1 MNKIKLKFLMLAL
14 AGSLVNSGC
23 LDSGG
28 GGGGGLGDGHD
39 FGSNNPNLVIAVGD
53 SLTVGGYSG
62 GLSWPSRL
70 DQMIEQSVMNKG
82 VAGATSTIARDGI
95 ASLLFETRPGFVVVM
110 IGANDAIKLVD
121 PADTRANIEAIIVAC
136 KANKSIPVLVN
147 VMTMNGPREVFNTF
161 IPGINESI
169 RVVAQEQKVKLVDL
183 FKAAGTD
190 TAKYQIDDG
199 LHLNDAGETF
209 VAMEISDVF

>member
-14 AGSLVNSGC
+14 AGSLLNSGC

-39 FGSNNPNLVIAVGD
+39 FGINDPNLVIAVGD

-70 DQMIEQSVMNKG
+70 NQMIKQNVINQG
-82 VAGATSTIARDGI
+82 VAGATSAMARDAI
-95 ASLLFETRPGFVVVM
+95 PSLLFDNKPGYVIVM

-121 PADTRANIEAIIVAC
+121 PVDTRANIEAIIVAC

-147 VMTMNGPREVFNTF
+147 VMNMTGPRENINVF
-161 IPGINESI
+161 IPGVNESI
-169 RVVAQEQKVKLVDL
+169 RAVAQEQKVKLVDL
-183 FKAAGTD
+183 NKAAGID
-190 TAKYQIDDG
+190 PSQYQVEDG